1 MNSIYDKSSNDTIIA
16 RINSLT
22 PETKAVW
29 GKMNSAQMLS
39 HCQAPM
45 DVAFGN
51 LNLKANFF
59 MQLLGKMVKSKMMKS
74 AEFKKNSPTAPAF
87 IRNYECDFEQ
97 SKKGLIERINKFSE
111 NREKAIKNTK
121 HPFFGEMNHSEW
133 DRLQSMHLDHHMK
146 QFGV

>member
-1 MNSIYDKSSNDTIIA
+1 MASIFNTDDNQKIID
-16 RINSLT
+16 RINKLT
-22 PETKAVW
+22 PESQAQW
-29 GKMNSAQMLS
+29 GKMNVAQMLS

-59 MQLLGKMVKSKMMKS
+59 MQLLGKMFKNKILNS
-74 AEFKKNSPTAPAF
+74 AEFKKESPTAPAF

-97 SKKGLIERINKFSE
+97 SKKDLIERINKFSE
-111 NREKAIKNTK
+111 LGKKAIKTTK
-121 HPFFGEMNHSEW
+121 HPFFGEMTHKEW